1 MDLKLKNPEFWY
13 SFHGQIP
20 GLLDWDMGNEFF
32 LPCTTDQCPL
42 AEQNLAKYRRQVM
55 ETPKVPQER
64 GSSPGKDHPNSEPNL
79 WMWVN
84 PNIACSLDSQET
96 PEPSKKKDLAHI
108 LLSPQLLA
116 KDEVSNC
123 SEATVTQS
131 LPSSS
136 SKQSPLQKQITSF
149 SSDKECTEDETKE
162 KNSNSSVTLQSPNK
176 GECFQS
182 QKLWQ
187 GNSQERKSW
196 PRPPLNYSHLIAL
209 ALRNS
214 PPCGLNVQEIYSFTQ
229 QHFPFFWTAPYG
241 WKNTIRH
248 NLCFLDSFEK
258 APVSLEDGA
267 SARPRSGLWRLTKEG
282 HRRFQEETRALASA
296 RRESIQQCMSHPD
309 VMTSLFDL

>member
-1 MDLKLKNPEFWY
+1 M
-13 SFHGQIP
+13 
-20 GLLDWDMGNEFF
+20 
-32 LPCTTDQCPL
+32 
-42 AEQNLAKYRRQVM
+42 
-55 ETPKVPQER
+55 
-64 GSSPGKDHPNSEPNL
+64 
-79 WMWVN
+79 
-84 PNIACSLDSQET
+84 
-96 PEPSKKKDLAHI
+96 
-108 LLSPQLLA
+108 
-116 KDEVSNC
+116 
-123 SEATVTQS
+123 QS

-149 SSDKECTEDETKE
+149 SSDRELTEDETKE
-162 KNSNSSVTLQSPNK
+162 KDSNSSVALQSPNK

-182 QKLWQ
+182 QNLWQ

-258 APVSLEDGA
+258 APVSLQDGA
-267 SARPRSGLWRLTKEG
+267 SARPRPGLWRLTEEG

>member
-1 MDLKLKNPEFWY
+1 
-13 SFHGQIP
+13 
-20 GLLDWDMGNEFF
+20 MGNEFF

-42 AEQNLAKYRRQVM
+42 AEQNLAKYRLQVM

-64 GSSPGKDHPNSEPNL
+64 GSSPEKDCPNSEPNL

-84 PNIACSLDSQET
+84 PNIACSLGSQET

-116 KDEVSNC
+116 KDEIPNC
-123 SEATVTQS
+123 SEATVMQS
-131 LPSSS
+131 LPFSS
-136 SKQSPLQKQITSF
+136 SKRCPLQKQITSF
-149 SSDKECTEDETKE
+149 SSDRELTEDETKE
-162 KNSNSSVTLQSPNK
+162 KDSNSSVALQSPNK
-176 GECFQS
+176 AECFQS
-182 QKLWQ
+182 QNLRQ

-196 PRPPLNYSHLIAL
+196 SRPPLNYSHLIAL

-214 PPCGLNVQEIYSFTQ
+214 PPCGLNVQEIYSFTR

-258 APVSLEDGA
+258 APVSLQDGA
-267 SARPRSGLWRLTKEG
+267 SARPKSGLWRLTEEG